1 MGKYYYFVSL
11 LTFIEKNTNVLH
23 ILKFSIVF
31 IKVLNLYNLIF
42 LIKILIFL
50 YISFAKIQKN
60 KKVQDS

>member
-1 MGKYYYFVSL
+1 MGKHYYFVSL

-50 YISFAKIQKN
+50 YIGFAKIQKN